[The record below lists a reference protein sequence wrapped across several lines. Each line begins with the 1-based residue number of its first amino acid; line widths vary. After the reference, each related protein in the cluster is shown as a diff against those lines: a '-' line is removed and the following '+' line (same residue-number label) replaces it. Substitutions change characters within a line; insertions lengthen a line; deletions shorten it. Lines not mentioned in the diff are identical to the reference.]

1 MERGAC
7 ASVLDPSVM
16 IILGQVM
23 NVPLY
28 ALLTLSQP
36 EHIELGVTPGG
47 DIGNGGALMLMIHEN
62 EANEVN
68 KAAPLISSI
77 LVPVTFSKR
86 SVKAATSA
94 LRMARRFDAKITL
107 LHVEKLIEG
116 DTFWTIENARWAK
129 EQMANLLLE
138 SKGKADVQR
147 IVSLNS
153 DIAEEILRVAAT
165 TGTDLIVMPTRGAGR
180 IRRAL
185 LGSVAAK
192 VLRDA
197 TCPVWTSAH
206 VELEPA
212 TNPLKPARILCAANS
227 VTEDARSV
235 TKDSRVLS
243 WASHLTSELSGSLY
257 VAWSPESASE
267 TREEV
272 DRLEREYQISAE
284 QVAEAGNVPSALR
297 RAAVAIQSDVLV
309 VGRNFGRSPEESGLD
324 MYQVVREAPCPV
336 VSI

>member
-1 MERGAC
+1 
-7 ASVLDPSVM
+7 M

-28 ALLTLSQP
+28 ALLSLSQP

-68 KAAPLISSI
+68 KAAPLISNI
-77 LVPVTFSKR
+77 LVPVTFSIR
-86 SVKAATSA
+86 SVKAAASA
-94 LRMARRFDAKITL
+94 LRMARRFDARITL
-107 LHVEKLIEG
+107 LHVEKPIEG

-165 TGTDLIVMPTRGAGR
+165 TGTDLIVMPTRGVGR

-297 RAAVAIQSDVLV
+297 RAAAAIRSDVLV

-324 MYQVVREAPCPV
+324 MYQVVRESPCPV

>member
-1 MERGAC
+1 MERGTG

-68 KAAPLISSI
+68 KAAPLISNI
-77 LVPVTFSKR
+77 LVPVTFSTR

-94 LRMARRFDAKITL
+94 LRMACRFDAKITL
-107 LHVEKLIEG
+107 LHVEKPIEG

-129 EQMANLLLE
+129 EQMDNLLLE
-138 SKGKADVQR
+138 SKGKADVLR

-153 DIAEEILRVAAT
+153 DIAEEILRIAAT
-165 TGTDLIVMPTRGAGR
+165 TGTDLIVMLTRDAGR

-197 TCPVWTSAH
+197 TCPVWTSAY
-206 VELEPA
+206 VGLEPA
-212 TNPLKPARILCAANS
+212 TNPLKPERILCAVNS
-227 VTEDARSV
+227 VAEDTREA
-235 TKDSRVLS
+235 SRALS
-243 WASHLTSELSGSLY
+243 WASQLASESKAKLQ
-257 VAWSPESASE
+257 VVWSRQGLSE
-267 TREEV
+267 TREQV
-272 DRLEREYQISAE
+272 DRLGRTYPISAE
-284 QVAEAGNVPSALR
+284 TVIDAGSVPDALR
-297 RAAVAIQSDVLV
+297 RVATRMQSGLLV
-309 VGRNFGRSPEESGLD
+309 VDRDFGRSQEEPGLD
-324 MYQVVREAPCPV
+324 VYQIVRESPCPV